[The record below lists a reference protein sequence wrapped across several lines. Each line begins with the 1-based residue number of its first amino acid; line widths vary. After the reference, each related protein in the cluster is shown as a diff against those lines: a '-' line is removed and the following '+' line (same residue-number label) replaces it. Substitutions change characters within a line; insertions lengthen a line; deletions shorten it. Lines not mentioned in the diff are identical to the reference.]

1 MSVEAFGL
9 EISFK
14 GSRRGLRCEL
24 MPASFLGV
32 SKRKIQDVSGSMQ
45 RKEGASARGCRG
57 RGENMEKGLGAKRAE
72 RCGHTEAPRIKPPH
86 LFHICHDSVLFNL
99 GFSSLCRF

>member
-57 RGENMEKGLGAKRAE
+57 RGENMEKGLGRQKGRAVWAHGGSE
-72 RCGHTEAPRIKPPH
+72 DKATTSVSH
-86 LFHICHDSVLFNL
+86 LP
-99 GFSSLCRF
+99 